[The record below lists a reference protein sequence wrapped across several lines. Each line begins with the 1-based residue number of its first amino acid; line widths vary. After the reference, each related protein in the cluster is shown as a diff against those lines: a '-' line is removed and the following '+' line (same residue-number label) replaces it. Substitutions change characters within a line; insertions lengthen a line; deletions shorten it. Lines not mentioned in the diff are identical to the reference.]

1 MSEIFKRHYM
11 GDDEIEDSD
20 SIRNA
25 AEELEGII
33 ALRCKPSR
41 EKSLAMTKLE
51 ECEMWANKALALH
64 GSWYGEQ

>member
-51 ECEMWANKALALH
+51 ECVMWANKALALH
-64 GSWYGEQ
+64 GSWDGKQ

>member
-1 MSEIFKRHYM
+1 MSETFKHHEM
-11 GDDEIEDSD
+11 GDAELEDSD

-51 ECEMWANKALALH
+51 ECAMWANKALALH
-64 GSWYGEQ
+64 GSWDGE

>member
-11 GDDEIEDSD
+11 GDAELEDSD

-51 ECEMWANKALALH
+51 ECAMWANKALALH
-64 GSWYGEQ
+64 GSWDGKQ

>member
-51 ECEMWANKALALH
+51 ECVMWANKSLALH
-64 GSWYGEQ
+64 GSWDGEQ

>member
-33 ALRCKPSR
+33 ALRCKPSC

-51 ECEMWANKALALH
+51 ECVMWANKSLALH
-64 GSWYGEQ
+64 GSWDGEQ

>member
-1 MSEIFKRHYM
+1 MSETFKHHEM
-11 GDDEIEDSD
+11 GDAELEASD

-41 EKSLAMTKLE
+41 EKSLAMTELE
-51 ECEMWANKALALH
+51 ECVMWANKSLARH
-64 GSWYGEQ
+64 GSWDGEQ

>member
-1 MSEIFKRHYM
+1 MMSEIFKRHYM

-51 ECEMWANKALALH
+51 ECVMWANKSLAIH
-64 GSWYGEQ
+64 GSWDGE

>member
-51 ECEMWANKALALH
+51 ECVMWANKALALH
-64 GSWYGEQ
+64 GSWDGEQ

>member
-51 ECEMWANKALALH
+51 ECVMWAGMALARH
-64 GSWYGEQ
+64 GSWDGEQ